1 MVCPTAV
8 HHPFYRPSST
18 GGQKSPTALRHLRRR
33 QLGGENAKQ
42 AGPAGEPFGTAGPGH
57 ARPVLGFGGAAADAG
72 WSLVFHCSARA
83 LVPVFSIVAQRPRG
97 VKESWAFLRFLLGCR
112 NSYGLVRLT
121 PPSPTET
128 ETRRIASSLFRPLRD
143 YRYRP
148 VTLSGQAATWAGV
161 PAATM
166 RPPAWP
172 PPGPRSMR

>member
-1 MVCPTAV
+1 NSTMSISSSAIKMVCPTAV

-97 VKESWAFLRFLLGCR
+97 VKESWAFLRIVK
-112 NSYGLVRLT
+112 NS
-121 PPSPTET
+121 
-128 ETRRIASSLFRPLRD
+128 
-143 YRYRP
+143 
-148 VTLSGQAATWAGV
+148 
-161 PAATM
+161 
-166 RPPAWP
+166 
-172 PPGPRSMR
+172 